1 VGSEG
6 GPRGVSGPSGSGAL
20 RWLSGRP
27 SIGPDERR
35 RSGGPCPDRSSAGP
49 AASVPQERLHERVQR
64 PALQLKRLAIE
75 RLELDHDPD
84 SLPDDADLRDE
95 IGLDSAALLDLIA
108 GIEEEF
114 GIDVDTEEI
123 TEERFKSIDSLARF
137 VASKT

>member
-1 VGSEG
+1 M
-6 GPRGVSGPSGSGAL
+6 
-20 RWLSGRP
+20 
-27 SIGPDERR
+27 
-35 RSGGPCPDRSSAGP
+35 SASNDLP
-49 AASVPQERLHERVQR
+49 
-64 PALQLKRLAIE
+64 LQLKRLAIE